1 MGTTGTLAQKISDQI
16 IAMIQ
21 EGNFVPG
28 DKLPTEPEL
37 CNQFGAGRNTIREA
51 LKILASKNIVVIRQG
66 AGTFISER
74 QGIADDPLGFSMISD
89 HQRLTAD
96 LFQVLIILEP
106 SIAGLAAENA
116 TQEDIAELRQIVHDI
131 ERSKTREEYV
141 RLDAKFH
148 CKVAES
154 AHNLVMKNLT
164 PIIESGIL
172 FYSRE
177 YDLTG
182 FGTHFHRTVYE
193 YIRDHRCMDAISEMR
208 FHLLFDKHHY
218 RKNNPYFDKAFLADG
233 EDAPYI
239 LRAAREQE
247 AFTDEQGNENP

>member
-1 MGTTGTLAQKISDQI
+1 MRATGTLAQKISDEI

-37 CNQFGAGRNTIREA
+37 CSQFGAGRNTIREA

-66 AGTFISER
+66 AGIFVSDR

-89 HQRLTAD
+89 RQQLTAD

-116 TQEDIAELRQIVHDI
+116 TKKDLQELEKILLAI
-131 ERSKTREEYV
+131 EASKSRDEYV
-141 RLDAKFH
+141 KLDAKFH
-148 CKVAES
+148 CKVAEC

-164 PIIESGIL
+164 PVIESGIL
-172 FYSRE
+172 FYSHE

-182 FGTHFHRTVYE
+182 FGTHFHRTLYE

-218 RKNNPYFDKAFLADG
+218 RKNAPYFKGAFLADG
-233 EDAPYI
+233 EDAPD
-239 LRAAREQE
+239 
-247 AFTDEQGNENP
+247 FTHRFPEKGE